1 MGEVG
6 AQNFLNNPSR
16 RDFTGEAWYS
26 LHTCACEYTVIITV
40 IIYKKRAYVLCRDI
54 VIINILLHCCPVCT
68 LRTAELAGAPRGV
81 ASTAWATSSG
91 LRTSML
97 YKDTHHECLFLCDH
111 NNERCAMCLRTV
123 YRVQLKDHVGGMSMD
138 HRPRTMLQ
146 QRQRIGLW
154 STRQIGHES
163 DNDCALR
170 ACKRQC
176 SNENSGWMRNLRCWN
191 TPMLPGSNGSAFLC
205 VWARWG
211 RTYIWLLCITSITS
225 MLDNSNLTTETQS

>member
-1 MGEVG
+1 MGARECGTTSTGWGVWTNWS
-6 AQNFLNNPSR
+6 AQSP
-16 RDFTGEAWYS
+16 
-26 LHTCACEYTVIITV
+26 
-40 IIYKKRAYVLCRDI
+40 
-54 VIINILLHCCPVCT
+54 
-68 LRTAELAGAPRGV
+68 AELAGAPRGV

-170 ACKRQC
+170 AWAG
-176 SNENSGWMRNLRCWN
+176 SGTVEKDSAQSKILDECEISGAGILRCYLAA
-191 TPMLPGSNGSAFLC
+191 TAPPFYAYEHVEGVPIYDSYVSQVSQVCL
-205 VWARWG
+205 
-211 RTYIWLLCITSITS
+211 ITQT
-225 MLDNSNLTTETQS
+225 